1 MRRFTKAA
9 AIIFA
14 AALALTGCSGQAGD
28 DLADEIRESVGANVS
43 ESAAAL
49 KDAACERITARVQ
62 EISTGVQ
69 ERLETATAETR
80 SEVEAFLSDAA
91 DQVDELLADVENREL
106 ADAVEDFAEEVRES
120 AEYTRGLSDP
130 GAATEDELAD
140 LRQDLQDAADGV
152 ASACEPEEE

>member
-14 AALALTGCSGQAGD
+14 GALVLTGCSGQAGD
-28 DLADEIRESVGANVS
+28 DLGDEIRESVGANVS

-49 KDAACERITARVQ
+49 KDAACERITARIQ

-69 ERLETATAETR
+69 ERLETATTETR
-80 SEVEAFLSDAA
+80 SEVEAFVDDAA
-91 DQVDELLADVENREL
+91 DQVDELLADVENQEL

-120 AEYTRGLSDP
+120 VEYTAGLSDP
-130 GAATEDELAD
+130 GAANEDELAQ
-140 LRQDLQDAADGV
+140 RREELQDAV
-152 ASACEPEEE
+152 AEIEAACTPDE